1 MKGAVFVSVCRR
13 QVTVRLRHPA
23 VCLLHLTMRL
33 RWRAGGFRVRVAA
46 GGRWQ
51 TGGIP
56 ENGIFVCPGAYFSY
70 LWKVK
75 AGKQE
80 KKESKFVKTKIV
92 TGYVVLV
99 VVCIL
104 AVGYAYRAMIHI
116 AAPGENYALL
126 QVKRRAVNQT
136 LYHLYQAESYGQ
148 LMIAGYQ
155 SYEERYHREL
165 RTVRACIDSL
175 RGLSDDTDSLQT
187 LRLDSIV
194 RLIDDKERRTMSLR
208 RSIRSAGTA
217 SLLDKNIR
225 QLLEGDDSLGG
236 ADTSLVLRSV
246 VLSDTV
252 SVPRSKRRGWRGAVF
267 PAAGRSVQPAAGGFE
282 HRHLPARIRRCG
294 LAAGGQGYDRSGAA
308 GPAGQRH
315 E

>member
-1 MKGAVFVSVCRR
+1 MSAAV
-13 QVTVRLRHPA
+13 
-23 VCLLHLTMRL
+23 
-33 RWRAGGFRVRVAA
+33 WRCGCG
-46 GGRWQ
+46 GGRAVRPVFACAAPREVVGSQ
-51 TGGIP
+51 AASS

-155 SYEERYHREL
+155 SCEALYRREL
-165 RTVRACIDSL
+165 RAVRGCIDSL
-175 RGLSDDTDSLQT
+175 RRFDGSVDSLQT
-187 LRLDSIV
+187 MRLDSIV
-194 RLIDDKERRTMSLR
+194 RLLADKEQRTMSLR
-208 RSIRSAGTA
+208 RSIRSGGTA
-217 SLLDKNIR
+217 PFPSGRASARSSCTASCSLAI
-225 QLLEGDDSLGG
+225 
-236 ADTSLVLRSV
+236 
-246 VLSDTV
+246 
-252 SVPRSKRRGWRGAVF
+252 
-267 PAAGRSVQPAAGGFE
+267 
-282 HRHLPARIRRCG
+282 
-294 LAAGGQGYDRSGAA
+294 
-308 GPAGQRH
+308 
-315 E
+315 